1 MDAQTIRRAISDLF
15 RFNPKQFTVRASA
28 TGFLVSFLG
37 NASGSS
43 TTTSAPTVSSLSVS
57 TGPRIG
63 GTAVTITG
71 TNFTGAIAVLF
82 GAVAADF
89 VLVNETTITT
99 TTPNYSVYS
108 ETVVAVRVFTSGG
121 ANAPT
126 SEFTY
131 T

>member
-1 MDAQTIRRAISDLF
+1 
-15 RFNPKQFTVRASA
+15 
-28 TGFLVSFLG
+28 
-37 NASGSS
+37 
-43 TTTSAPTVSSLSVS
+43 
-57 TGPRIG
+57 
-63 GTAVTITG
+63 
-71 TNFTGAIAVLF
+71 LF